1 MMRLLSR
8 RIGQLT
14 TTNDRP
20 DLDHPSSSSIIDEHL
35 RSISD
40 QQIRSIFARIKVS
53 FSPRSSAFSRLKPQQ
68 SLLLLLVERD
78 LQLGIEQVPLVDNVA
93 LRNTPPIAEQRS
105 HFDLCD
111 KKQIKQIKGATNYYF
126 SYLFTCKPARAFR
139 LLEALLLRLDLPPI
153 HRRKGLGF
161 DWSIITKLTHLF
173 HGFRHFSKP
182 EVLHKF
188 LPDPDL
194 TTKTALFLNCAKAT
208 LCGEN
213 WHKNSSTRK

>member
-40 QQIRSIFARIKVS
+40 QHIRSIFARIKVS

-68 SLLLLLVERD
+68 SLPLLLVERD

-93 LRNTPPIAEQRS
+93 LRNTPPIAELRS
-105 HFDLCD
+105 LFDSCD
-111 KKQIKQIKGATNYYF
+111 KKQIKQNKRATNYYRKRF
-126 SYLFTCKPARAFR
+126 LLSFYMQTGKSIPLARSTSPSTRLASNTSPERTRFR
-139 LLEALLLRLDLPPI
+139 LINYHKISAPMSRL
-153 HRRKGLGF
+153 
-161 DWSIITKLTHLF
+161 
-173 HGFRHFSKP
+173 
-182 EVLHKF
+182 
-188 LPDPDL
+188 
-194 TTKTALFLNCAKAT
+194 
-208 LCGEN
+208 
-213 WHKNSSTRK
+213 